1 MMTIVTYEVEITVH
15 MEVEAED
22 LIDNCAREIIEGN
35 IQNMN
40 CAVDIQQVEIS
51 VA

>member
-15 MEVEAED
+15 MEIEAQD
-22 LIDNCAREIIEGN
+22 LIDDCAREIIETN
-35 IQNMN
+35 VQNMN
-40 CAVDIQQVEIS
+40 CAVDIHKVEIS

>member
-22 LIDNCAREIIEGN
+22 LIDYSARQIIEAN

-40 CAVDIQQVEIS
+40 CAVDIQNFGIT